1 MFGNLSLT
9 LKVLRE
15 QKRIAAATKR
25 IQEEQ
30 KARHAFMMELSQAGY
45 SVVKNPSL

>member
-1 MFGNLSLT
+1 MFDNLKLT
-9 LKVLRE
+9 LQVRRE
-15 QKRIAAATKR
+15 RKRTAAAIAR

-45 SVVKNPSL
+45 SVVKNPTL